1 MRRSAFLFAVF
12 PNLRRS
18 VFAPALEER
27 GESRLYP
34 IHLAP
39 PGAVRVPRHG
49 VVTPVTQTVRASIV
63 FEGIA
68 K

>member
-1 MRRSAFLFAVF
+1 MRRSAFLFVAF
-12 PNLRRS
+12 PDLRRS
-18 VFAPALEER
+18 VFAPVLEAR
-27 GESRLYP
+27 GESRLYA

-39 PGAVRVPRHG
+39 PGAVGVARHG

-63 FEGIA
+63 FEEIA

>member
-1 MRRSAFLFAVF
+1 MRRSAFLFVAF
-12 PNLRRS
+12 PNPRRS
-18 VFAPALEER
+18 VLVPALEAR

-39 PGAVRVPRHG
+39 PGAVRVARHG

-63 FEGIA
+63 FEEIA
-68 K
+68 Q